1 MPAKRSKLT
10 PAQRAKR
17 AAKRA
22 RRAAAPLQP
31 ASSAPSETLPATLER
46 LGVRAP
52 LDPQGAVNASD
63 EVRRDGAEDE
73 AANKECCSQ
82 C

>member
-10 PAQRAKR
+10 PSQRAKR

-22 RRAAAPLQP
+22 RRAAAPPQP
-31 ASSAPSETLPATLER
+31 AASQSETLPATLER
-46 LGVRAP
+46 LGVRAS
-52 LDPQGAVNASD
+52 LDLQGAPNGSCEAP
-63 EVRRDGAEDE
+63 RDGAGNEIPKE
-73 AANKECCSQ
+73 ECCSQ